1 MSEGSRFVD
10 PGLTRWAFLDAV
22 LVVCPR
28 CGGPAGVAPL
38 ATDGREP
45 SPFSDRRATCSGCG
59 LTLDWPGHRNDRTIR
74 WWTDG
79 RDPHLG
85 LDLLLRTPCAGRTL
99 WAYNE
104 VHLDLVERYVAARHR
119 ERAGPAGGE
128 ASLVERLPPWVKAAT
143 NRDEVLKGC
152 ERLRAMLPG

>member
-1 MSEGSRFVD
+1 VDESRFVD
-10 PGLTRWAFLDAV
+10 PGLTRWAFVDAV

-28 CGGPAGVAPL
+28 CDGPAVVAL
-38 ATDGREP
+38 VSDAREAAP
-45 SPFSDRRATCSGCG
+45 SGDRRATCAECG
-59 LTLDWPGHRNDRTIR
+59 FSLDWPGDGGDRTIR

-85 LDLLLRTPCAGRTL
+85 LDLLLRTPCAGHTL

-104 VHLDLVERYVAARHR
+104 AHLDLIERYVAARHR
-119 ERAGPAGGE
+119 ERTRETGGA
-128 ASLVERLPPWVKAAT
+128 ASLVERLPPWIKAAP

-152 ERLRAMLPG
+152 ERLRALLPPA